1 MKAYGSF
8 VKRKLL
14 YKSLKLLYKSL
25 KILSVLFGKKVQDIE
40 MDLAK
45 SSSHRTMFL
54 LVFEILVFL

>member
-8 VKRKLL
+8 VKR
-14 YKSLKLLYKSL
+14 KLLYKSL